1 MKTLTLKT
9 LITAA
14 AIFSS
19 AALSQAGNMS
29 IERKAVYDDITKA
42 FGAVPTFI
50 TQLPDAGLSGYWQ
63 LEKGLELSENSALP
77 PKTKALI
84 SLAVAAQ
91 IPCQYCIEADT
102 ATARHL
108 GATDAEIGEAV
119 SMAALTRYSS
129 TVLNGVQADLPT
141 FRKEMGVQ

>member
-1 MKTLTLKT
+1 MSTLKT
-9 LITAA
+9 ILTATAVLSAA
-14 AIFSS
+14 AL
-19 AALSQAGNMS
+19 AHAGNIS
-29 IERKAVYDDITKA
+29 PERKAVYDDIAKT

-50 TQLPDAGLSGYWQ
+50 TQLPDAGLAGYWQ
-63 LEKGLELSENSALP
+63 VEKSLELSENSALP

-102 ATARHL
+102 ATAKHL
-108 GATDAEIGEAV
+108 GASDAEIGEAV

-129 TVLNGVQADLPT
+129 TVLNGLQADLPT

>member
-1 MKTLTLKT
+1 MSTLKT
-9 LITAA
+9 ILTATAVLSAA
-14 AIFSS
+14 AL
-19 AALSQAGNMS
+19 AHAGNIS
-29 IERKAVYDDITKA
+29 PERKAVYDDITKT

-50 TQLPDAGLSGYWQ
+50 TQLPDAGLAGYWQ
-63 LEKGLELSENSALP
+63 VEKSLELSEDSALP

-102 ATARHL
+102 ATAKHL
-108 GATDAEIGEAV
+108 GASDAEIGEAV

-129 TVLNGVQADLPT
+129 TVLNGLQADLPT

>member
-1 MKTLTLKT
+1 MKTFTLKT
-9 LITAA
+9 ILTATC
-14 AIFSS
+14 ILS
-19 AALSQAGNMS
+19 ATALAQAGNIS
-29 IERKAVYDDITKA
+29 PERKAIYDDITKT

-50 TQLPDAGLSGYWQ
+50 TQLPDAGLAGYWQ
-63 LEKGLELSENSALP
+63 VEKSLELSENSALP

-102 ATARHL
+102 ATAKHL
-108 GATDAEIGEAV
+108 GASDAEIGEAV

-129 TVLNGVQADLPT
+129 TVLNGLQADPPT

>member
-1 MKTLTLKT
+1 MKTFTLKT
-9 LITAA
+9 ILTATC
-14 AIFSS
+14 ILS
-19 AALSQAGNMS
+19 ATALAQAGNIS
-29 IERKAVYDDITKA
+29 PERTAIYDDITKT

-50 TQLPDAGLSGYWQ
+50 TQLPDAGLAGYWQ
-63 LEKGLELSENSALP
+63 VEKSLELSENSALP

-102 ATARHL
+102 ATAKHL
-108 GATDAEIGEAV
+108 GASDAEIGEAV

-129 TVLNGVQADLPT
+129 TVLNGLQADPY
-141 FRKEMGVQ
+141 RCHC